1 MTSGGSNEF
10 NTLNAEVDNDNKT
23 MLDVDWR
30 DLKEIEQVPRLSANQ
45 FKFVFPFRCIF
56 FG

>member
-23 MLDVDWR
+23 MLNVDWR